1 MTDGF
6 SAVRF
11 DFFAGVVWSWSWNCG
26 LKQPLQLTV
35 PWGGLLAC
43 EVWVAP
49 LYFLFA
55 DAPKTQVV
63 SPVYKM

>member
-35 PWGGLLAC
+35 PWGGYHVRC
-43 EVWVAP
+43 GWP
-49 LYFLFA
+49 RYFLFA

-63 SPVYKM
+63 SPV